1 MISKAKVAVIDGGG
15 RGAALVA
22 AYAKSEH
29 VGSVI
34 AIPGNDMMKV
44 RSRKPILTF
53 PGVGTTSVKEIVD
66 ICRSS
71 GVCLVDVAQDNAV
84 ASGLVDALRGAGIN
98 ALGPT
103 RSAGEIEWNKAF
115 ARELGREL
123 SLPQPEYVICRSE
136 RDGMDYVSTKPEAP
150 VFVKASGLAEGKGAI
165 PATNLNEAEH
175 AIKEM
180 SRSGDAG
187 KTFLIEEWLRNHD
200 GTNAEEFSTFAISD
214 GSMLRILGSAQ
225 DHKRVDDL
233 EKGPNTGGMGCSA
246 PPLALTAPLISSV
259 EEMFKTVI
267 SGLNAHGRRYNGI
280 LYLGGMLRKEGGDL
294 KPYVVEWNARWGD
307 PEAQVLIPGIKTD
320 MFEMSF
326 SAARG
331 DISDLNVRTDGK
343 SRVVV
348 AGVSLG
354 YPGDCSAVKGKQIF
368 GLHNLIDIDGI
379 DVYGAGIKIEDGK
392 YYANGGRLFYIVGEG
407 NDVVEARS
415 RAYFAMSHVS
425 IEGDNLHYRKN
436 IGWRDVARLKR
447 W

>member
-44 RSRKPILTF
+44 HSPKPVLTF
-53 PGVGTTSVKEIVD
+53 PGVSTTSVNEIVD

-71 GVCLVDVAQDNAV
+71 RVSLVDVAQDNAV
-84 ASGLVDALRGAGIN
+84 KSGLVDALRSAGIT

-103 RSAGEIEWNKAF
+103 RFAGEIEWNKVF
-115 ARELGREL
+115 ARELGKEL
-123 SLPQPEYVICRSE
+123 SLPQPEYRICRSE
-136 RDGMDYVSTKPEAP
+136 REGTDYILTQPEIP

-165 PATNLNEAEH
+165 PATNFNEAVH

-180 SRSGDAG
+180 SRFGDAG
-187 KTFLIEEWLRNHD
+187 KTFLIEEWLCNDD

-214 GSMLRILGSAQ
+214 GSALKILGSAQ

-233 EKGPNTGGMGCSA
+233 DKGPNTGGMGCST
-246 PPLALTAPLISSV
+246 PPLVLTTPLISSV
-259 EEMFKTVI
+259 EEIFRTVI
-267 SGLNAHGRRYNGI
+267 SGLVAQGRRYSGI
-280 LYLGGMLRKEGGDL
+280 LYLGGILRKEGGKL
-294 KPYVVEWNARWGD
+294 KSYILEWNARWGD
-307 PEAQVLIPGIKTD
+307 PEAQAIIPGIKTD
-320 MFEMSF
+320 MFEISL
-326 SAARG
+326 SAATG
-331 DISDLNVRTDGK
+331 DISRLSVKTDGK

-348 AGVSLG
+348 AGASLG
-354 YPGDCSAVKGKQIF
+354 YPGDYSAVKGRRIF
-368 GLHNLIDIDGI
+368 GLQDLIDTDGI
-379 DVYGAGIKIEDGK
+379 EVYGAGVKIEDGK

-407 NDVVEARS
+407 SDVIEARS
-415 RAYFAMSHVS
+415 RAYSAISRVS

-436 IGWRDVARLKR
+436 IGWRDAARLKR
-447 W
+447 E